1 MNLQKTLDNF
11 FDRFTIN
18 SRDINRYESQ
28 PDSIVDQLFYQLY
41 RITFS
46 IEHSSAKRSM
56 SR

>member
-28 PDSIVDQLFYQLY
+28 PDSIVDQLY

-46 IEHSSAKRSM
+46 IEHSSAERSM